1 MSMVGKYA
9 SPMEYM
15 EITTKNL
22 GFFEVWD
29 RKVWS
34 DLQRIMTKRT
44 FVGVSQEK
52 I

>member
-1 MSMVGKYA
+1 MVNVGKYA

-15 EITTKNL
+15 EITTKNS
-22 GFFEVWD
+22 GFSKFGIAKCD
-29 RKVWS
+29 PF
-34 DLQRIMTKRT
+34 QRIMTAPT